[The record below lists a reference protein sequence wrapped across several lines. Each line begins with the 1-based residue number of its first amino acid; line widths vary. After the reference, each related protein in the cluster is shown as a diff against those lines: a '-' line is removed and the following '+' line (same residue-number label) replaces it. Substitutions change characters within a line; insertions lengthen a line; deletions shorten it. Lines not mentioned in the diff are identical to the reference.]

1 MIININSWPGVGKLT
16 IAEKL
21 VEQIGGRLLDNHTI
35 FNVAFSLCEFRTP
48 PFYEAVR
55 AVRTIAFERAAA
67 LPLEVPLT
75 LTSAYANT
83 PFGVENWT
91 AIRAMADQRGS
102 PLCVV
107 VLDCSLAEN
116 TRRLQS
122 PERASRRKLVDP
134 GPLTQARQAASYDV
148 LGPVG
153 LGREWRATS
162 VRSPREDGG
171 LSWHIG
177 FVTPRGDYA
186 GLEQSDGPPAREFVD
201 RFAEGSRATG
211 DVRLAGRTWERRE
224 GGEPDPRTL
233 VLRTDTSTVLV
244 TGTAEWSE
252 LEALAGSLAVD

>member
-55 AVRTIAFERAAA
+55 AVRAIAFERAAA

-75 LTSAYANT
+75 VTSAYANT

-122 PERASRRKLVDP
+122 PERAGRRKLVDP
-134 GPLTQARQAASYDV
+134 GPLTRAREANDLLEAGGDYLLRFDVSDLSPQESASCIVAWLRDNK
-148 LGPVG
+148 LIEP
-153 LGREWRATS
+153 
-162 VRSPREDGG
+162 RSPD
-171 LSWHIG
+171 
-177 FVTPRGDYA
+177 
-186 GLEQSDGPPAREFVD
+186 
-201 RFAEGSRATG
+201 
-211 DVRLAGRTWERRE
+211 
-224 GGEPDPRTL
+224 
-233 VLRTDTSTVLV
+233 
-244 TGTAEWSE
+244 
-252 LEALAGSLAVD
+252 